1 MDSYCDRCGK
11 KHNQEIERERSKKSY
26 TECGYCKATRVCTVV
41 PSMAQNYVDAYKR
54 ITQLPAKVKVLE
66 AAENNSVY
74 GVVMGG
80 ERNFAN
86 GNYGVYAGGQ
96 RNFVKIKNIDE

>member
-1 MDSYCDRCGK
+1 
-11 KHNQEIERERSKKSY
+11 
-26 TECGYCKATRVCTVV
+26 
-41 PSMAQNYVDAYKR
+41 MAQNYVDAYKR

-80 ERNFAN
+80 K
-86 GNYGVYAGGQ
+86 GTLQTGIIVCM
-96 RNFVKIKNIDE
+96 